1 MTYGVVATAVKKNG
15 QLQLPV
21 PVRKALHLR
30 STGDRV
36 RFVISGP
43 SVLLTAATI
52 THKSTSFSDDEIAF
66 LADLSKRGV
75 GTRTFQTKAAALR
88 HLWSL

>member
-1 MTYGVVATAVKKNG
+1 MTYDVVATAVKKNG
-15 QLQLPV
+15 ELQLPV
-21 PVRKALHLR
+21 PVRKALRLR

-43 SVLLTAATI
+43 SVLLTTVTISPKAT
-52 THKSTSFSDDEIAF
+52 FSDDEIAF

-75 GTRTFQTKAAALR
+75 GKRTFQTKAAALR
-88 HLWSL
+88 HLWSM

>member
-1 MTYGVVATAVKKNG
+1 MTYGVVATAVKRNG
-15 QLQLPV
+15 ELQLPM
-21 PVRKALHLR
+21 PVRKALRLR

-43 SVLLTAATI
+43 SVLLTASTI
-52 THKSTSFSDDEIAF
+52 APKSTFSDDEIAF

-75 GTRTFQTKAAALR
+75 GKRTFRTKAGALR